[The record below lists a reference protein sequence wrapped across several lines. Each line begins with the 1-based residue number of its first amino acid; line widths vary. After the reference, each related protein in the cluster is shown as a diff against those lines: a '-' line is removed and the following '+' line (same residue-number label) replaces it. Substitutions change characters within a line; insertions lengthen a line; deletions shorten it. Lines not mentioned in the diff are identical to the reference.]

1 MTDVNSVMGSDVG
14 DKLVAIHDALD
25 TAGIEH
31 AFGGAIALAYA
42 VPEPR
47 ATIDIDIN
55 IAVPVSEAARV
66 VGALPEGVMARP
78 GALERITADGQDRLR
93 WGDVPVDL
101 FFPQHEFHAVVA
113 RRTLSEPFR
122 DAVIQVITPT
132 DLTVFKAL
140 FNRRKDWPDIE
151 SMLRAGVVDEAEA
164 LRWTETIVGPGHP
177 SHLKLIELID
187 EVRASPDQATGDRN
201 VWRSRP

>member
-14 DKLVAIHDALD
+14 DKLVAIHEALD
-25 TAGIEH
+25 SAGIGH
-31 AFGGAIALAYA
+31 AFGGAVALAYA

-47 ATIDIDIN
+47 ATIDLDIN
-55 IAVPVSEAARV
+55 IAVPVGEAARV
-66 VGALPEGVMARP
+66 IDALPEEVVARP
-78 GALERITADGQDRLR
+78 GAVERIAADGQDRLR

-113 RRTLSEPFR
+113 RRTLGEPFR

-140 FNRRKDWPDIE
+140 FDRRKDWSDIE

-164 LRWTETIVGPGHP
+164 RRWTETIVGPGHP
-177 SHLKLIELID
+177 SHLKLTELMD
-187 EVRASPDQATGDRN
+187 EVRASPGQPTGDPN